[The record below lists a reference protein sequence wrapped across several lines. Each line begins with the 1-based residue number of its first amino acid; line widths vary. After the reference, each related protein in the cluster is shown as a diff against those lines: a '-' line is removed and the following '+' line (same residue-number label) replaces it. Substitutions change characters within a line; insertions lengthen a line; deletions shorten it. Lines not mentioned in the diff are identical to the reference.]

1 VGSIGSLR
9 NTVPHCPIHSVLI
22 IAAGGY
28 IHKHA
33 GLGVAVGFHKDDLDG
48 MGSADILKGVG
59 LHRADALAIDLDV
72 GDGIALIWGD
82 CEGLISALTDADAAG
97 GRDGAASTG
106 SCLDGVVAVAAAS
119 TAIVAPLSRD
129 GQVFGGHGGRD
140 GRGPPC
146 EGVAGLGGIGGGG
159 DGSAVVLGD
168 GRDGT
173 SAVGVEGEG
182 VLVHGPLS
190 LDGHIL
196 GGHGGRDGR
205 GPARKRVAGLGGIGG
220 GGDGGAVV
228 LGDRRDGAAAVGVEG
243 EGVAGRSAACAAIA
257 QNRQRVGFSADLHD
271 NVGCAAVGDGNGC
284 AAAGGQS
291 LSVDAHGLSVS
302 RHRCD

>member
-1 VGSIGSLR
+1 
-9 NTVPHCPIHSVLI
+9 
-22 IAAGGY
+22 
-28 IHKHA
+28 
-33 GLGVAVGFHKDDLDG
+33 

-59 LHRADALAIDLDV
+59 LHRADALAVDLDV
-72 GDGIALIWGD
+72 GDGIALVRSD

-97 GRDGAASTG
+97 GRNRAARPG

-119 TAIVAPLSRD
+119 TAIVAPLSLD
-129 GQVFGGHGGRD
+129 GHILGGHGGRD

>member
-1 VGSIGSLR
+1 
-9 NTVPHCPIHSVLI
+9 
-22 IAAGGY
+22 
-28 IHKHA
+28 
-33 GLGVAVGFHKDDLDG
+33 

-59 LHRADALAIDLDV
+59 LHRADALAIDLDI
-72 GDGIALIWGD
+72 GDSIALIRSD
-82 CEGLISALTDADAAG
+82 CEGLISALADADIAG
-97 GRDGAASTG
+97 GRDGTASTG

-140 GRGPPC
+140 GRGPARKR
-146 EGVAGLGGIGGGG
+146 VAGLGGIGGGG

-168 GRDGT
+168 GRNGT
-173 SAVGVEGEG
+173 T
-182 VLVHGPLS
+182 
-190 LDGHIL
+190 
-196 GGHGGRDGR
+196 
-205 GPARKRVAGLGGIGG
+205 
-220 GGDGGAVV
+220 
-228 LGDRRDGAAAVGVEG
+228 AVGVEG

-271 NVGCAAVGDGNGC
+271 NVGCAAVGDSNGC

-291 LSVDAHGLSVS
+291 LSVDAHGFSVS